1 MKQAFYLIFLLCI
14 ALPGQAKH
22 VIGGELT
29 MQYLGKP
36 GSYRIQLNQY
46 LDAVTAESTY
56 DEYVTV
62 NIFRKRSPV
71 LMGSFD
77 LSRRPIEKIVYK
89 NAICAKSQNLSTLN
103 VAYSANIQLDI
114 NTYSDPAGY
123 YVVWERCCRN
133 NNIANLANS
142 VDVGMV
148 FYLEF
153 PALTQSGK
161 PFVNSSPTFSPLN
174 GNFICLNQLFTT
186 TYSATDAD
194 GDQLRYS
201 LVTPYQGYTDA
212 TFLNGTTDPRNTY
225 PLVTWGTGY
234 SAGNA
239 IPGSPGLQIDAN
251 TGQLTVKASKVGY
264 FLFTV
269 QCDEYR
275 NGVKIGSI
283 RRDFQIPVVDCPP
296 NTPPPAVV
304 TDNGKVI
311 QDGKICEGSA
321 LTLSAD
327 PDPKWAYQW
336 ERDGINIVGATSPSI
351 SVTVAGSY
359 AVVKSFATQ
368 CSGDVTS
375 PPIKV
380 DVAPRPSAKIRVT
393 KSDGT
398 EVVPPFC
405 EGDNVLASASGVTG
419 SNTYQW
425 QTTASAL
432 QVSNGVVTVLKAG
445 LYSLTVT
452 DGATKC
458 SATDQLQINMRS
470 APNATLTA
478 SAPQICQGDSVRLNT
493 TDSLS
498 YQYVWEPVAANKRA
512 ELWVKQPGTYR
523 VRITNAAGCTA
534 VSPDRTLAVL
544 PLPLVA
550 ADSISPLCASSS
562 RITLR
567 GVPGT
572 GVWTGP
578 GVIGN
583 QFDPMV
589 AGAGL
594 QRLRYTVKSATG
606 CANSATRWVQ
616 VSPSLQLLGPV
627 SYRVPRGEVQKLQQ
641 QPSLP
646 NATVRWLPPIYL
658 DRPDSPTPMFQAG
671 ESTTYTVQAETT
683 TGCQAKAQVAVVVY
697 DRLYVPSA
705 FSPNGDGN
713 NEIWRPINSNSFPD
727 CEVAI
732 YNRWGEL
739 MYQGTGANA
748 VWDGRYG
755 QTVVEAGVYTY
766 TIKTAP
772 DDPVLSGKLTVVK

>member
-1 MKQAFYLIFLLCI
+1 MKQAFYLLFLLCVS
-14 ALPGQAKH
+14 LPGQARH
-22 VIGGELT
+22 VIGGELS
-29 MQYLGKP
+29 MQSLGKP
-36 GSYRIQLNQY
+36 GSYRIRLNQY
-46 LDAVTAESTY
+46 LDAITAESTY
-56 DEYVTV
+56 DNYVTI

-71 LMGSFD
+71 LMGSYD
-77 LSRRPIEKIVYK
+77 LLRLPIEKIIYK
-89 NAICAKSQNLSTLN
+89 NATCAKSQNLSTLN
-103 VAYSANIQLDI
+103 VAYTADIQLDPSL
-114 NTYSDPAGY
+114 YADPAGY
-123 YVVWERCCRN
+123 YIVWERCCRN
-133 NNIANLANS
+133 HSISNLANP

-153 PALTQSGK
+153 PALVQSGK
-161 PFVNSSPTFSPLN
+161 SFINSSPVFKPLN

-212 TFLNGTTDPRNTY
+212 TYLNGTTEPRLTY
-225 PLVTWGTGY
+225 PLVAWGAGY

-239 IPGSPGLQIDAN
+239 IPGSPGLQIDGS

-296 NTPPPAVV
+296 NTPPPPVV

-311 QDGKICEGSA
+311 QEGKLCEGAS
-321 LTLSAD
+321 LTLAAD
-327 PDPKWAYQW
+327 PDPTWAYQW
-336 ERDGINIVGATSPSI
+336 ERDGINIEGATSPSI
-351 SVTVAGSY
+351 SVTAAGAY

-375 PPIKV
+375 PAIKV
-380 DVAPRPSAKIRVT
+380 DITPNPSAKIQLT
-393 KSDGT
+393 KADGSLA
-398 EVVPPFC
+398 VPPFC
-405 EGDNVLASASGVTG
+405 EGDKVLASASGVTG
-419 SNTYQW
+419 INTYQW

-452 DGATKC
+452 DGNTKC
-458 SATDQLQINMRS
+458 SANDQLQINMRS
-470 APNATLTA
+470 APVATLMA
-478 SAPQICQGDSVRLNT
+478 SAPQICQGDSVRLIT

-498 YQYVWEPVAANKRA
+498 YNYAWEPAATNKRA

-544 PLPLVA
+544 PLPSVA
-550 ADSISPLCASSS
+550 ADSISPLCASSP
-562 RITLR
+562 RVTLR

-578 GVIGN
+578 GVVGN
-583 QFDPMV
+583 QFDPTV
-589 AGAGL
+589 AGVGL
-594 QRLRYTVKSATG
+594 QRLRYTVKSAAG
-606 CANSATRWVQ
+606 CANSAIRWAQ
-616 VSPSLQLLGPV
+616 VSPALQLLGPI
-627 SYRVPRGEVQKLQQ
+627 SYRVPRGEAMTLQQ

-646 NATVRWLPPIYL
+646 NATVRWLPPLYI
-658 DRPDSPTPMFQAG
+658 DHPDSPTPLFQAG

-697 DRLYVPSA
+697 DRLYIPTA
-705 FSPNGDGN
+705 FSPNGDGS
-713 NEIWRPINSNSFPD
+713 NEKWRPINIDSFPD

-739 MYQGTGANA
+739 VYQGTGANA
-748 VWDGRYG
+748 AWDGRYG
-755 QTVVEAGVYTY
+755 QTLVEAGVYTY

-772 DDPVLSGKLTVVK
+772 TDPVLSGKLTVMK